1 MKSRNEKET
10 YSLTAN
16 GIDAF
21 SDSLDHA
28 LEDLKIDRLSRLRI
42 RLSLEEAL
50 LRFRDHFGEEKQFQ
64 FQISRRLGSPTL
76 QIDLEGE
83 IFNPLRTIDSD
94 LYDWGSA
101 LLISGGMYPKYS
113 YSGNHNILKL
123 VLPVPGIN
131 PVLKIL
137 IAILVGVLA
146 GFLARTAFPA
156 AAESAA
162 PFFEPVYSLWFRLL
176 NLISGPVIFFMVVTT
191 SIGIGKM
198 SRKGTGGKLIVGR
211 YFLITALI
219 AFLAFGVVC
228 LISKIHIFSGF
239 LNENMLANVIDEIF
253 NIIPADFLTP
263 FISAETPQLIL
274 LGFCMGTILN
284 LLRDQV
290 SGLVSIV
297 QQINTACLVMA
308 EWISWLVPIFTL
320 LFLGLEII
328 NGQFQLLVD
337 IWHPLLISII
347 FASVIAAIVLLYTAA
362 RKKTP
367 VRVLLSKVWPP
378 FVKAV
383 MSGSLNASYSLTEKF
398 CSKYMGID
406 HEFTEISLSHGLVLY
421 MPANILGAVIYT
433 AFAAARYEV
442 RISWIWL
449 FMAIILTAI
458 LMEAA
463 PPVPGVSLLVY
474 IAVFSQL
481 GIPTEALMPAMI
493 FDIIYGIFSTAVNQ
507 LMLQLEMVH
516 QADRTGLLNRE
527 LLRTPL
533 GKDNPDRFMF
543 RTRKG

>member
-10 YSLTAN
+10 FSLTAN
-16 GIDAF
+16 GIDTF
-21 SDSLDHA
+21 SDYLDHA
-28 LEDLKIDRLSRLRI
+28 LEDLKIDRQSRLRI

-64 FQISRRLGSPTL
+64 LQIARRLGSPTL

-83 IFNPLRTIDSD
+83 IYNPLRTIDSD

-113 YSGNHNILKL
+113 YSGNRNTLKL
-123 VLPVPGIN
+123 VLPVPGVN
-131 PVLKIL
+131 PVLKTL
-137 IAILVGVLA
+137 IAIAIGILA
-146 GFLARTAFPA
+146 GFVIRTAFPVTA
-156 AAESAA
+156 DSAV
-162 PFFEPVYSLWFRLL
+162 PFFEPFYSLWYRLL

-191 SIGIGKM
+191 TIGIGKM
-198 SRKGTGGKLIVGR
+198 SGKGTGGKLIVGR
-211 YFLITALI
+211 YFLITAFI
-219 AFLAFGVVC
+219 AILSLAVVC
-228 LISKIHIFSGF
+228 LLSKINIANGF
-239 LNENMLANVIDEIF
+239 FNENTLAYVLDEIF
-253 NIIPADFLTP
+253 HVVPADFLTP
-263 FISAETPQLIL
+263 FITAETPQLIL
-274 LGFCMGTILN
+274 LGFGMGTILN
-284 LLRDQV
+284 LLRDRV

-297 QQINTACLVMA
+297 QQINTVCLIMA

-337 IWHPLLISII
+337 IWRPLLISVIL
-347 FASVIAAIVLLYTAA
+347 ASVIAAIVLFYTAA
-362 RKKTP
+362 RKKTSA
-367 VRVLLSKVWPP
+367 RILLSKVWPP

-398 CSKYMGID
+398 SSKYMGID

-421 MPANILGAVIYT
+421 MPANILGAVVFT
-433 AFAAARYEV
+433 AFAAAKYEV
-442 RISWIWL
+442 QIYWIWF
-449 FMAIILTAI
+449 FMAILLTAI

-474 IAVFSQL
+474 IAVFGQL
-481 GIPTEALMPAMI
+481 GIPEEALIPAMI

-516 QADRTGLLNRE
+516 QADRVGLLNRAH
-527 LLRTPL
+527 LQAPL
-533 GKDNPDRFMF
+533 DKDNPDRFIF
-543 RTRKG
+543 RTRKE